1 MVVELV
7 ILFQGQAF
15 LTTLLLST
23 FSSYL
28 YAFHSR
34 LLLEYPV
41 YSDFLTEQVDEIEAF
56 TTAAKGQNLLSWP
69 SDEHF
74 LLTDCV

>member
-1 MVVELV
+1 MFVELV

-34 LLLEYPV
+34 LLLEYSV
-41 YSDFLTEQVDEIEAF
+41 YSDFLTEQVDGIEAF
-56 TTAAKGQNLLSWP
+56 THSSEGAKPALLA
-69 SDEHF
+69 F
-74 LLTDCV
+74 